1 MNIQLAHIN
10 DRKEIMEF
18 FQREYYNHYRN
29 NDLLHLKD
37 FLMEEIEGKRAL
49 LDRYFNNEN
58 CSFFVGK
65 INNKII
71 ATLSLQEVDDII
83 KDNTSATK
91 DDIEMESI
99 FVEESE
105 KSKGYGSQMIKFAIE
120 YLKSNKIDSFYLHSG
135 YESSKL
141 IWNKKFGQAKFTL
154 ENYWGKDLSHMIWK
168 INL

>member
-10 DRKEIMEF
+10 DREEIMEF
-18 FQREYYNHYRN
+18 FQREFYNHYKN
-29 NDLLHLKD
+29 NDLLHLRD
-37 FLMEEIEGKRAL
+37 FLVEEIKGKKAL

-91 DDIEMESI
+91 DDIEMGSI